1 VAEDLKRKIPK
12 VKQSVED
19 EEEEK
24 KSNEELNKYEEIYA
38 AQITSLQDLGFTDL
52 NEIIAALRHSDGQLE
67 QAIDF
72 LFTK

>member
-1 VAEDLKRKIPK
+1 M
-12 VKQSVED
+12 ED